1 MVAAQA
7 LHLTDVDEG
16 AEPPI
21 FWEGFTRVMARE
33 EKDAAADDASD
44 FAVSGSA
51 EGGGGGG
58 GGGADDMAGR
68 LLMAVGQAAE
78 WRRAQGRARPISWRV
93 RALGHGGRRVQ
104 RLPSRAGSPVQ
115 ALFTPSAVCI
125 VDAGVCVFVWV
136 GPVSMEEEETL
147 AMQLAHTYAQQATRV
162 MQVTH
167 VVAQP

>member
-1 MVAAQA
+1 
-7 LHLTDVDEG
+7 
-16 AEPPI
+16 
-21 FWEGFTRVMARE
+21 MARE
-33 EKDAAADDASD
+33 ATDAAAAAASD
-44 FAVSGSA
+44 FAVSGSV
-51 EGGGGGG
+51 EGGGGGGG

-167 VVAQP
+167 ALA